1 MFKWYIIGFGELEHS
16 LKSLANKLDVSDRI
30 VFLGQQFNPYPFF
43 SGADIYVQTSIF
55 EGSCITLEEALVFKK
70 PIVTT
75 NFPAVFEK
83 IIDGKNGFIVD
94 MCSSAIAEAVK
105 KLIINEDI
113 REQMIQYQA
122 EYPLLYNKE
131 IDKFDYIVNEI
142 TSVRNE

>member
-1 MFKWYIIGFGELEHS
+1 
-16 LKSLANKLDVSDRI
+16 
-30 VFLGQQFNPYPFF
+30 
-43 SGADIYVQTSIF
+43 
-55 EGSCITLEEALVFKK
+55 
-70 PIVTT
+70 
-75 NFPAVFEK
+75 
-83 IIDGKNGFIVD
+83 
-94 MCSSAIAEAVK
+94 MCSSAIADAVK